1 MQKILVIFEREGGHK
16 GRGAQGER
24 GHSQVLV
31 RINTYKV
38 QRPVMSHILMM
49 SQCSVLH
56 IIHGDLTAWWYSG
69 NTLNSHL

>member
-1 MQKILVIFEREGGHK
+1 MGGAQREGEG
-16 GRGAQGER
+16 GTRGVGA